1 VASIFQLHKI
11 VIGIMTSP
19 TRTNKWQKNNEAKLL
34 KFLKN
39 DIKPNNQKDSNRSR
53 KP

>member
-1 VASIFQLHKI
+1 MTI
-11 VIGIMTSP
+11 VSSTMTSPP

-39 DIKPNNQKDSNRSR
+39 DTKPNNSKDSNGSR

>member
-1 VASIFQLHKI
+1 VVFIFQLHKI
-11 VIGIMTSP
+11 AFGIMTSP

-39 DIKPNNQKDSNRSR
+39 DTKPNNSKDSNGSR